1 MSKQNKKSYLS
12 VVIPCYNEEKNLK
25 RGVLGEVEDFLARQS
40 YASEVLISD
49 DGSTDESLKLAQSFI
64 KTHQR
69 FRVLENPH
77 AGKPFAV
84 KSGVLFTRG
93 EIILFTD
100 MDQSTPVS
108 ELDKLLPPFQQ
119 GFQVVVGSRGKERK
133 DFPWYRQLLSWGFRL
148 VRRAALLSDIVDTQ
162 CGFKA
167 FTSEAGKKIFA
178 RMQIFQEATQTK
190 GWKVG
195 AWDVE
200 LLFVAN
206 KLGFKIKE
214 VPVLWQDRDIAEGKK
229 KDFLKESRE
238 MLTEIA
244 RVKLN
249 DWRGKYDK

>member
-1 MSKQNKKSYLS
+1 MNRQNQKPHLS

-25 RGVLGEVEDFLARQS
+25 RGVLGEVEDFLVRQS
-40 YASEVLISD
+40 YVSEVLISD
-49 DGSTDESLKLAQSFI
+49 DGSTDESLKLIQNFS
-64 KTHQR
+64 KTHPR
-69 FRVLENPH
+69 FRVLKNLH
-77 AGKPFAV
+77 AGKPFVV
-84 KSGVLFTRG
+84 KSGVFAARG
-93 EIILFTD
+93 EIVLFAD
-100 MDQSTPVS
+100 MDQSTPIS
-108 ELDKLLPPFQQ
+108 ELDKLLPSFQQ
-119 GFQVVVGSRGKERK
+119 GFQVVIGSRGKERK

-167 FTSEAGKKIFA
+167 FATQAGREIFA
-178 RMQIFQEATQTK
+178 RMQIFKEAK
-190 GWKVG
+190 NVRGWKVG

-200 LLFVAN
+200 LLFVAD

-214 VPVLWQDRDIAEGKK
+214 VPVIWRDRDIAQGKR

-249 DWRGKYDK
+249 DWRGKYGS

>member
-1 MSKQNKKSYLS
+1 MNKQNKKPHLS

-25 RGVLGEVEDFLARQS
+25 RGILQEIEDFLARQS
-40 YASEVLISD
+40 YTSEVIISD
-49 DGSTDESLKLAQSFI
+49 DGSTDESLKLVQSFN
-64 KTHQR
+64 KAHPR

-84 KSGVLFTRG
+84 KSGVLAARG
-93 EIILFTD
+93 EITLFTD
-100 MDQSTPVS
+100 MDQSTPIS
-108 ELDKLLPPFQQ
+108 QLDKLLPHFQQ
-119 GFQVVVGSRGKERK
+119 GFQVVVGSRGKERR

-167 FTSEAGKKIFA
+167 FTAQAGKEIFA
-178 RMQIFQEATQTK
+178 RMQIFKKAK
-190 GWKVG
+190 NARGWKVG

-200 LLFVAN
+200 LLFVAD

-214 VPVLWQDRDIAEGKK
+214 VPVAWQDRDIAQGKK
-229 KDFLKESRE
+229 KDFLKESWE

-249 DWRGKYDK
+249 DWRGKYG

>member
-1 MSKQNKKSYLS
+1 MNKKNQKSYLS

-25 RGVLGEVEDFLARQS
+25 RGILQEIEDFLARQS
-40 YASEVLISD
+40 YTSEVIISD
-49 DGSTDESLKLAQSFI
+49 DGSTDESLKLAQSFS
-64 KTHQR
+64 KAHPR
-69 FRVLENPH
+69 FRVLENMH

-84 KSGVLFTRG
+84 KSGVLSAQG

-100 MDQSTPVS
+100 MDQSTPMS
-108 ELDKLLPPFQQ
+108 QLDKLLPHFQQ

-148 VRRAALLSDIVDTQ
+148 VRRMALLSNIIDTQ

-167 FTSEAGKKIFA
+167 FTSKAGEKIFA
-178 RMQIFQEATQTK
+178 GMQIFKEATQTK

-200 LLFVAN
+200 LLFVAD

-249 DWRGKYDK
+249 DWRGKYGN